1 MIGWART
8 SADGWRRVF
17 DLVEEGDERHLHTV
31 LARLDEADRQEVGTR
46 LPGHLA
52 ACPGNALQERAAG
65 YRLAGAAC
73 LESPAEVAG
82 WLARPEL
89 RRFYLSAKADASRL
103 AALLRTRSDHWRAEL
118 ATRLADGVDAS
129 WDDPWNACPNWELTA
144 ALVLETGVEP
154 AGEGF
159 AAGWALWRAR
169 RARLYP
175 GSPLLAPDGL
185 THYALLP
192 ADPLLRHVV
201 PYLFRGL
208 AEGGRMASVWRSIWR
223 SETIVTELAELAEAG
238 LAPRR
243 TLIDGC
249 ARRFLAGGGDAAEV
263 PPFVALWRL
272 LGPGLDDVP
281 VRDFVRLLPSAPSPV
296 VQVAVEELRR
306 ADDAGLLSA
315 ELFAEAVRALVFR
328 PERKHVAHAVRW
340 LAAGPPAR
348 SGAVVDALAVAF
360 DVETPAVRERAARL
374 AVRLA
379 PYADDEG
386 REAVREA
393 AARLSAELREQMS
406 AAYGLATAVP
416 DEQPPPPRTGTTTA
430 APDEQLPLPR
440 TGATAAVPGEQ
451 PPLPE
456 LSAMTV
462 VPDGRPPLSRPDA
475 ATAAPDERPAVPELW
490 VAEPIALA
498 PPIGSVAELVV
509 EWELRRWPDEPLQFE
524 WLLAALVELAGRDRD
539 AVAAGL
545 RSWRRR
551 RWPKQPFDP
560 AQLALCVS
568 GYDEDGRL
576 LLDRCGLAIVSPADS
591 LALTAALAGA
601 NTSPYV
607 GSRLDRFVAQ
617 RFREVVAMFERR
629 ADAVPVLLATPTS
642 PTGHVDPEALLE
654 RLARLGEREPLAAD
668 LQQALLR
675 LPRRVNPEVAARAE
689 RLPVQA
695 GRALAAWVRGGGLPD
710 PEVAWS
716 VETVEHNAGPGWAT
730 WQRVEVHAR
739 IEPDPELPEPL
750 RGLCRIDPLRD
761 HAPEEVWLP
770 YVLPSHRELVAAHLL
785 LRLPVRLDSRDG
797 LVEHVAVMVHGDG
810 PVGRAVVSTIALGL
824 GHKHPGQRASA
835 IDALVT
841 LAVRGQLPAAELGH
855 VLARLI
861 GAGMVRLQRVTGA
874 LAELTVMGAYAE
886 VWAALAAALPPLLPA
901 RGERSRPGLGD
912 LLKVAADAAEL
923 AGRCGD
929 VPGLAEVAA
938 RKGSS
943 LLVYEARR
951 LHRQVTAG

>member
-17 DLVEEGDERHLHTV
+17 KLVEEGDERHLATV
-31 LARLDEADRQEVGTR
+31 LARLDEADRQEVGRR

-52 ACPGNALQERAAG
+52 ECPGKAHQERAAG

-89 RRFYLSAKADASRL
+89 RRFYPSAKADASRL
-103 AALLRTRSDHWRAEL
+103 AALLRTRPDRWRAEL
-118 ATRLADGVDAS
+118 ATRLADGIDAS
-129 WDDPWNACPNWELTA
+129 WDDLWDACPNWELAA

-154 AGEGF
+154 AGDGF
-159 AAGWALWRAR
+159 AIGWALWRAR
-169 RARLYP
+169 RARLHP

-185 THYALLP
+185 PHYALLP
-192 ADPLLRHVV
+192 SDPLLRHVV
-201 PYLFRGL
+201 PHLFQEL
-208 AEGGRMASVWRSIWR
+208 AEGGRMAGVWRSIWH
-223 SETIVTELAELAEAG
+223 SETIVAELAELAEAG

-243 TLIDGC
+243 TLVGGC
-249 ARRFLAGGGDAAEV
+249 ARRFLAGGGDAAEAA
-263 PPFVALWRL
+263 PFVALWRL
-272 LGPGLDDVP
+272 LRPGLDEVP

-296 VQVAVEELRR
+296 AQVAVEELRR

-379 PYADDEG
+379 PHAYDEG

-393 AARLSAELREQMS
+393 AFRLPAELREQVS
-406 AAYGLATAVP
+406 SVYALATAVP
-416 DEQPPPPRTGTTTA
+416 D
-430 APDEQLPLPR
+430 
-440 TGATAAVPGEQ
+440 
-451 PPLPE
+451 
-456 LSAMTV
+456 
-462 VPDGRPPLSRPDA
+462 GRPHLPRPDA
-475 ATAAPDERPAVPELW
+475 TTVVADERPAVPELCA
-490 VAEPIALA
+490 AEPIVLA

-509 EWELRRWPDEPLQFE
+509 EWELRRRPDEPLQFE
-524 WLLAALVELAGRDRD
+524 RLLAALVELAGRDRD

-545 RSWRRR
+545 RRWRRR

-560 AQLALCVS
+560 VQLAVCVS
-568 GYDEDGRL
+568 GYDEDRRL

-607 GSRLDRFVAQ
+607 GSRIDRFVAQ

-629 ADAVPVLLATPTS
+629 AEAVPVLLAAPTS

-675 LPRRVNPEVAARAE
+675 LPRRVDPEVAARAE
-689 RLPVQA
+689 RLPVRA

-710 PEVAWS
+710 PEVVWS
-716 VETVEHNAGPGWAT
+716 VETVEHDAGPGWGS
-730 WQRVEVHAR
+730 WQRVEVLAR
-739 IEPDPELPEPL
+739 IEPDPGLPEPV

-761 HAPEEVWLP
+761 HAPEEAWLP

-797 LVEHVAVMVHGDG
+797 LVQHVAVMVHGDG
-810 PVGRAVVSTIALGL
+810 PVGRAAVSTIALGL
-824 GHKHPGQRASA
+824 GHKHPGQRAAA

-855 VLARLI
+855 VLALLI

-874 LAELTVMGAYAE
+874 LAELTAMGAHAE

-901 RGERSRPGLGD
+901 PGERSRPGLGD

-923 AGRCGD
+923 AGGHGD

-943 LLVYEARR
+943 LVVYEARR